1 LGLALVLGF
10 VKLMKGHLGVSTNA
24 VDGSPDIP
32 TGSIFWFEIPLLTMP
47 IGASAEKEVRLA
59 LGGSKLSVLCVSQ
72 SKLVTEML
80 KSNLEGN
87 GNNGWVVIAGETL
100 EAVLDSSAYKNHVWS
115 STVVIT
121 QRYEDYGALE
131 ERLEKG
137 NMGSVRWL
145 LLTKHDLRSQRGF
158 YALVDEPVR
167 KSKLVQTVTGA
178 FRNALAESQPSKLC
192 PLKSRRDSQRGFEK
206 PGSLTRQVTFDV
218 TSRVHTLSQR
228 RQAPLPEDEHVEPF
242 QAETRSR
249 TSSVKEGALDAG
261 SEAPKSYEVLLVD
274 DTAVTQM
281 LAKQT
286 LSSAGFVVE
295 AARNGL
301 EAVEKWRSKEF
312 DVIVTDIEMEV
323 GFPPCSFYSLV
334 PQVLSTYFRIPD
346 CATRKCDTSFFRST
360 FANVFPMYLKPKAD
374 RDSSVS

>member
-1 LGLALVLGF
+1 MLGF

-24 VDGSPDIP
+24 DGAPDIP

-47 IGASAEKEVRLA
+47 VGASVEKEVRLA

-87 GNNGWVVIAGETL
+87 GNSGWVVIAGETL
-100 EAVLDSSAYKNHVWS
+100 EAVLNSGAYRNRDWS

-131 ERLEKG
+131 GRLEKG

-145 LLTKHDLRSQRGF
+145 LLTKHDLGAQRGF

-178 FRNALAESQPSKLC
+178 FRNALAESQPSKLS

-206 PGSLTRQVTFDV
+206 PENSLARQVTFDV

-228 RQAPLPEDEHVEPF
+228 RQAPLPEDEHFEPV

-249 TSSVKEGALDAG
+249 TGSIKEGALKPDDAS

-301 EAVEKWRSKEF
+301 EAVEKWRSKEY
-312 DVIVTDIEMEV
+312 DVIITDIEMDV
-323 GFPPCSFYSLV
+323 SFPSVLACFLSSQYILSL
-334 PQVLSTYFRIPD
+334 LLRIQGL
-346 CATRKCDTSFFRST
+346 CYT
-360 FANVFPMYLKPKAD
+360 PM
-374 RDSSVS
+374 

>member
-24 VDGSPDIP
+24 DEAPNIP

-47 IGASAEKEVRLA
+47 VGASATSSEKEVRLA
-59 LGGSKLSVLCVSQ
+59 LGGSKLSILCVSE

-100 EAVLDSSAYKNHVWS
+100 EAVLNSSAYKLHNWS

-121 QRYEDYGALE
+121 QRYEDYAALE
-131 ERLEKG
+131 GRVEKG

-145 LLTKHDLRSQRGF
+145 LLTKQDLGNQHGF
-158 YALVDEPVR
+158 YALVEEPVR

-178 FRNALAESQPSKLC
+178 FRNALLESQPTSPKLS

-206 PGSLTRQVTFDV
+206 LEAAKSLARQVTFDV
-218 TSRVHTLSQR
+218 TSRVHTLSLR
-228 RQAPLPEDEHVEPF
+228 RPATLPEDEHVEPV
-242 QAETRSR
+242 QAETKSR
-249 TSSVKEGALDAG
+249 MGSIKEGALKPDDAG

-301 EAVEKWRSKEF
+301 EAVEKWRSKEY

-323 GFPPCSFYSLV
+323 SLFPCSFYSLV
-334 PQVLSTYFRIPD
+334 PQVLSMCFRFS
-346 CATRKCDTSFFRST
+346 CAYRSYT
-360 FANVFPMYLKPKAD
+360 PM
-374 RDSSVS
+374 